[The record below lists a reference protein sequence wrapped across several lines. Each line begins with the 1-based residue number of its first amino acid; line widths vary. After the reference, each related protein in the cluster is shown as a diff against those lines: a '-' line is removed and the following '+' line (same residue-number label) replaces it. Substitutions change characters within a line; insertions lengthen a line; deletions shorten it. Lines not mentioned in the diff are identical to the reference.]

1 MSQRSKTCPFDMDG
15 ALEYFGDFTR
25 KVKMQNLYETVP
37 TLNDVDLSELI
48 DKKAVPIIA
57 DKTAGGF
64 TFNGTFEIIADPTE
78 GQGGTTFA
86 LFQHNVDEGVLWAN
100 QGNTIAGKKFSGAP
114 DYGIVVVMGQDSH
127 QSNATVSQHYMSA
140 VMNALETG
148 KLDSAKLKELSQ
160 FVRENAYQ
168 GKDNPFEDLQN
179 MPDMDS
185 PEFKPWLQNELGSF
199 EDTKRLME
207 LLSRSEIK
215 DLDVLPNLDAILEN
229 TRDVHQDGLDWGSS
243 ALLVKFD
250 REGSM
255 NADGSPR
262 TLESYGVP
270 PHKSYK
276 YGIKGTVVGK
286 FGRPI
291 HWTSMFDGF
300 TEAFLY
306 GGNPEYTAYGQPRV
320 GVRNELKPIYKKDEK
335 GKLIRDSEGNKI
347 ESGEFINKG
356 GDLTDQEIIGSS
368 GRRSFELTMPTTSFT
383 KERIDIAKQNPF
395 KAIKSQEQLRDVVN
409 AGVGNFIDKKVP
421 ANQKGISTS
430 VAIDNIKFSNARGI
444 HEINPEDVMILSK
457 TKDGKRSY
465 KWKPNINI
473 HGLPIGG
480 SGAGASNPKAM
491 FAIVDTD
498 TQTITGVVNNKRNNE
513 YLTPVLILN
522 AVDNGARHI
531 EFDEFSVT
539 TNTLLNRLGFRRV
552 DNGQGKVRYSIA
564 DNGELDGNRVQ
575 QYFDQGLRGLSLEDA
590 KQYVANRDRGLGERH
605 KLLDKLFG
613 QGTAYLGNKGNEGGS
628 RDLFRQQSL
637 ANTLLETSLMSPE
650 EAGQINVDPALIQQ
664 AQQRTGLLNE

>member
-1 MSQRSKTCPFDMDG
+1 
-15 ALEYFGDFTR
+15 
-25 KVKMQNLYETVP
+25 
-37 TLNDVDLSELI
+37 
-48 DKKAVPIIA
+48 
-57 DKTAGGF
+57 
-64 TFNGTFEIIADPTE
+64 
-78 GQGGTTFA
+78 
-86 LFQHNVDEGVLWAN
+86 
-100 QGNTIAGKKFSGAP
+100 
-114 DYGIVVVMGQDSH
+114 
-127 QSNATVSQHYMSA
+127 
-140 VMNALETG
+140 
-148 KLDSAKLKELSQ
+148 
-160 FVRENAYQ
+160 
-168 GKDNPFEDLQN
+168 

-215 DLDVLPNLDAILEN
+215 DLDVLPNLDALLEN

-276 YGIKGTVVGK
+276 YGIKGTVIGK

-320 GVRNELKPIYKKDEK
+320 GVRNEFKPIFKKDEK

-347 ESGEFINKG
+347 ETGEYINKG
-356 GDLTDQEIIGSS
+356 GNLTDEAIIASS
-368 GRRSFELTMPTTSFT
+368 GRRSFELTIPITYLSQ
-383 KERIDIAKQNPF
+383 KHIDIAKSNPF

-409 AGVGNFIDKKVP
+409 AGVGNFVDKSVP
-421 ANQKGISTS
+421 ANKDGISTS

-444 HEINPEDVMILSK
+444 HEIKPEDVMILSK

-473 HGLPIGG
+473 YGLPIGG

-531 EFDEFSVT
+531 EFPEFSVT

-605 KLLDKLFG
+605 KLLDRLFG

-664 AQQRTGLLNE
+664 AQQRTGLLNQ